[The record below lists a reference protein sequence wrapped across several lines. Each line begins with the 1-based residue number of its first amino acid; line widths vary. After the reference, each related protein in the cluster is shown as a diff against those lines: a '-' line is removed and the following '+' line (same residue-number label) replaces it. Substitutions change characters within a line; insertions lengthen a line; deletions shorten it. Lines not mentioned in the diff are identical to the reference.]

1 MEAVAMFSA
10 DGEKVE
16 FNTQVTL
23 EGPVEVSVKSSSVFL
38 SVSHTRSIVS
48 HDCSVKSFASLAFK
62 LKFRFLSLCS
72 SI

>member
-23 EGPVEVSVKSSSVFL
+23 EGPVEVSVKSSCVRFKC
-38 SVSHTRSIVS
+38 VTY
-48 HDCSVKSFASLAFK
+48 SFN
-62 LKFRFLSLCS
+62 CVT
-72 SI
+72 